1 MNFFDTVGRSWEKAW
16 EKGVTPWETSGPS
29 PPFMHLL
36 ESGRLPNHPKL
47 STGGAAA
54 LVPGCGSG
62 YDCIHLANFG
72 YSHVVGLDLS
82 ETAVR
87 MAEKRMLEDPNCS
100 QEAKERVKF
109 QVGDFFT
116 LHQGQYDLIFDYL
129 FFSAIDIKN
138 REDWAR
144 GCTRLLK
151 SNKTSRIVTLI
162 FPLNIDNL
170 NPLSGPPYPV
180 TINQYAEVLS
190 NYGFKLED
198 SYLSEHS
205 IKPRKNREMVAIW
218 SVNGK

>member
-1 MNFFDTVGRSWEKAW
+1 M
-16 EKGVTPWETSGPS
+16 
-29 PPFMHLL
+29 
-36 ESGRLPNHPKL
+36 
-47 STGGAAA
+47 
-54 LVPGCGSG
+54 PGCGSG
-62 YDCIHLANFG
+62 YDCLHLAKCG

-87 MAEKRMLEDPNCS
+87 TAEQLMIDSEHYSKEV
-100 QEAKERVKF
+100 KERVKF

-138 REDWAR
+138 RGDWAR
-144 GCTRLLK
+144 GCARLLK

-170 NPLSGPPYPV
+170 NPLNGPPYPV
-180 TINQYAEVLS
+180 TIEHYAEVLY

-198 SYLSEHS
+198 SYISDHS
-205 IKPRKNREMVAIW
+205 IKPRKNKEMVAIW